1 MLSDPGKRKIYDSY
15 GMDGVNANASGF
27 NQGQNPGQG
36 PFGNGNPN
44 GANFGDFFDMFGGR
58 GGPFGG

>member
-1 MLSDPGKRKIYDSY
+1 MLSDPGKRQIYDSY
-15 GMDGVNANASGF
+15 GMDGVNANANGF

-36 PFGNGNPN
+36 PFGNGNQN